1 MPDGSVFGALGR
13 DVLLAYG
20 ALVIGIML
28 LVDGLIHFASAGRMK
43 GEERINRRLQML
55 SSGGDPRQVLEQLR
69 RATLHP
75 LVSRLKPL
83 AWIDRMMRQAAL
95 TMSLGR
101 LAVVMIA
108 CAGAAYVV
116 VQGKM
121 PNGLLAAALAVA
133 LGVGLP
139 IVVILHRRK
148 KRTRRFTEQ
157 LPDALDLVVRGLR
170 VGHPLSAALATVANE
185 LPDPVGTETGIVVDE
200 MTYGLSLRQAIE
212 NMRERVPAEDLH
224 YFAVAL
230 QIQHGTGGNLAEVL
244 QGLSKL
250 IRERLQFFRKVR
262 AVTGHARMVSMFAS
276 LFPLFI
282 PLGLHWIMPDFY
294 GAVIDRPWFAWVI
307 GGGVFMCLMNYVI
320 MRWMVI
326 VKV

>member
-1 MPDGSVFGALGR
+1 
-13 DVLLAYG
+13 
-20 ALVIGIML
+20 ML
-28 LVDGLIHFASAGRMK
+28 LVDGLLHFASAGRVK
-43 GEERINRRLQML
+43 GEARVNRRLQML
-55 SSGGDPRQVLEQLR
+55 STGSDPRQVLEQLR

-83 AWIDRMMRQAAL
+83 TWLDRMMRQAAM

-101 LAVVMIA
+101 LGIIMVA
-108 CAGAAYVV
+108 CIGVAYLF

-121 PNGLLAAALAVA
+121 PNPFLAAAVAVVA
-133 LGVGLP
+133 GVGLP
-139 IVVILHRRK
+139 VLFILHRRK
-148 KRTRRFTEQ
+148 KRTQRFTEQ

-170 VGHPLSAALATVANE
+170 VGHPLSAALTTVAEE

-200 MTYGLSLRQAIE
+200 MTYGLSLRHAVE
-212 NMRERVPAEDLH
+212 NMRERVPSDDLH

-282 PLGLHWIMPDFY
+282 PLGLYAIMPDFY
-294 GAVIDRPWFAWVI
+294 GAVIDRWWFPWVI
-307 GGGVFMCLMNYVI
+307 GGGVFMCLMNYLI

>member
-1 MPDGSVFGALGR
+1 MPDLGFFSALGR
-13 DVLLAYG
+13 DVLIAYG

-28 LVDGLIHFASAGRMK
+28 LVDGLLHFASAGRLQ
-43 GEERINRRLQML
+43 GEARVNRRLQML
-55 SSGGDPRQVLEQLR
+55 STGSDPRQVLEQLR

-75 LVSRLKPL
+75 LVNRLKPL
-83 AWIDRMMRQAAL
+83 AWLDRMMRQAAL

-101 LAVVMIA
+101 LAIIMVA
-108 CAGAAYVV
+108 CTGAAYVLL
-116 VQGKM
+116 QGKM
-121 PNGLLAAALAVA
+121 PSAVLAAAVAVA
-133 LGVGLP
+133 AGVGLP
-139 IVVILHRRK
+139 IAFILRRRK
-148 KRTRRFTEQ
+148 KRSQRFTEQ

-170 VGHPLSAALATVANE
+170 VGHPLSAALTTVAEE

-212 NMRERVPAEDLH
+212 NMRERVPADDLH

-244 QGLSKL
+244 QNLSKL

-282 PLGLHWIMPDFY
+282 PLGLYGIMPDFY
-294 GAVIDRPWFAWVI
+294 GAVIDRWWFPWVI
-307 GGGVFMCLMNYVI
+307 GGGVAMCLMNYLI